1 MIRAFA
7 ASEPGAP
14 LKPFQYDPGPL
25 RADEVEIAVESCG
38 ICHSDLSMLKNE
50 WGISAYP
57 LVPGH
62 EIIGKVSK
70 AGAGVTHL
78 RPGQRVGLGWYSRS
92 CLTCRECASGD
103 PNLCPAAEGVLV
115 KRHGG
120 FAEAVRAQAAWV
132 VPLPDG
138 IDAAKAGP
146 LFCGGITVFN
156 PIVQFGVRSTDRVG
170 VVGIGGLGHLALR
183 FLRAWGCDVT
193 AFTSS
198 RGKEDEA
205 RSLGAHHV
213 VNSRDEDG
221 LRKLAGAFDFII
233 STVNVPLRWDALLG
247 ALRPRG
253 RLHIVGAVLEPIP
266 VPAMTII
273 SGQKQVSGS
282 PLGSPATIATMLDF
296 CARHRI
302 EPVTQTFPL
311 SRVNDAIKHLADG
324 KARYRV
330 VLTNDL

>member
-282 PLGSPATIATMLDF
+282 PLGSPGTIATMLDF